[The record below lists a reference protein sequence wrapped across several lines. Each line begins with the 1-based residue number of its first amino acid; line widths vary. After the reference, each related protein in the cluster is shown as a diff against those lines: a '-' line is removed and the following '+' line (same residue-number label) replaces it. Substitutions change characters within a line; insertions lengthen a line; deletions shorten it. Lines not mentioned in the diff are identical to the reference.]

1 MKFTVKEFDNKL
13 TFINEKK
20 KITSLQGYS
29 FQDEYGNCIIIAY
42 GETRRDLLIEHLTGN
57 TNELKIKYNIKKLS

>member
-13 TFINEKK
+13 IFINEKK

-29 FQDEYGNCIIIAY
+29 FHDEYDNCIIIAY
-42 GETRRDLLIEHLTGN
+42 GETRRDFLIEHLSGN
-57 TNELKIKYNIKKLS
+57 TNELKLKYKYITLS